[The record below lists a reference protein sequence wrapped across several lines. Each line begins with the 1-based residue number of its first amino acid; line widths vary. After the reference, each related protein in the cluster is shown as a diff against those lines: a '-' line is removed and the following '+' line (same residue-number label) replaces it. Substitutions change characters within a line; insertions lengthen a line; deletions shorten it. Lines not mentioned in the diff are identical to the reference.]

1 MADILENFK
10 GSIQIYLAE
19 KKKKRKKTNQS
30 IAKERRGI
38 KKLGTDII
46 KKSRAKAF
54 SDSHARFARQD
65 GRDPPKVA
73 QSSKQRERAKQR
85 GATL

>member
-1 MADILENFK
+1 MVK
-10 GSIQIYLAE
+10 E
-19 KKKKRKKTNQS
+19 K
-30 IAKERRGI
+30 RGI
-38 KKLGTDII
+38 KKLGTDKI

-73 QSSKQRERAKQR
+73 QSSKQREQAKQR